1 MSFFNNFSIKY
12 KIMSIAVVAIFGFGV
27 SFIVNFS
34 VTSDN
39 AAQLKR
45 LETVIYPTLTRSEK
59 NQVRLDNIINLLDQ
73 AVATEEE
80 DMISDADDVVANM
93 QKAFKEISVLDSS
106 KSAKIT
112 ELQQQFIEYYNL
124 AKPMTLG
131 MLNGTLKAE
140 QMQTQ
145 AQQMQA
151 KLKAFKEN
159 LIQFQKESEVAFT
172 NIIAKTNETAQF
184 SILLGA
190 VIGVVLVLALA
201 ITAYFVAAGITSN
214 IINVSENLQE
224 ISQGDGD
231 LTQRLHASNKDE
243 VGELVGFFNT
253 FMDKL
258 QGMMQELTGY
268 SSHVGTAAEELT
280 NIAQES
286 RVGIEN
292 QRAEAEQVATASNE
306 MSATIVEVAR
316 NAEQAA
322 EAANSA
328 HTAAGEGSNVVNKTI
343 SIINQLAGD
352 VGEGSIA
359 VNQLRDDSDSIGS
372 VLDVIRGIAE
382 QTNLLALNAAIEAAR
397 AGEQGRG
404 FAVVADEVRTLASR
418 TQESTKEIQTM
429 IEKLQSSASQA
440 STVMTR
446 SQSTS
451 EEGVTEA
458 AHAGQALNKITESVS
473 VISNMNEQI
482 ASAAEEQ
489 SVVAAEIDQN
499 IINISQ
505 SSDANAENIVQLANA
520 GSSLNNV
527 AIQMQEL
534 VGQFKV

>member
-1 MSFFNNFSIKY
+1 MSIFLNLSIQY
-12 KIMSIAVVAIFGFGV
+12 KIMSIAVIAILGFGV

-34 VTSDN
+34 VANDN
-39 AAQLKR
+39 ASQLQR
-45 LETVIYPTLTRSEK
+45 LETVIYPTMARSEK
-59 NQVRLDNIINLLDQ
+59 NHVKLDNVISLLDQ
-73 AVATEEE
+73 AVAIEEE
-80 DMISDADDVVANM
+80 EMVEDADKVVAAM
-93 QKAFKEISVLDSS
+93 QAAFAEIAALDSTKES
-106 KSAKIT
+106 TIT
-112 ELQQQFIEYYNL
+112 QLQQQLTAYYKS

-131 MLNGTLKAE
+131 MLNGSLKAD
-140 QMQTQ
+140 QMQAK

-151 KLKAFKEN
+151 KLKVFKDN
-159 LIQFQKESEVAFT
+159 LIQFQTASQTAFT
-172 NIIAKTNETAQF
+172 TIISKTTETTRF
-184 SILLGA
+184 SIVLGA
-190 VIGVVLVLALA
+190 VIGLILVLFLA
-201 ITAYFVAAGITSN
+201 FTSYLIARSITRN
-214 IINVSENLQE
+214 IKNVSANLQE
-224 ISQGDGD
+224 IANGDGD
-231 LTQRLHASNKDE
+231 LTQRLQASSKDE
-243 VGELVGFFNT
+243 VGQLVDYFNT

-258 QGMMQELTGY
+258 QTMIQELTGY

-280 NIAQES
+280 NIAQQS
-286 RVGIEN
+286 REGIES

-322 EAANSA
+322 GAA
-328 HTAAGEGSNVVNKTI
+328 TAAHDAAGNGNAIVTNTI
-343 SIINQLAGD
+343 GFINQLATD
-352 VGEGSIA
+352 VGEGSTA
-359 VNQLRDDSDSIGS
+359 VNQLREDSDSIGG

-418 TQESTKEIQTM
+418 TQDSTKEIQSM
-429 IEKLQSSASQA
+429 IEKLQSSSGQA
-440 STVMTR
+440 SEIMSR
-446 SQSTS
+446 SQVTS
-451 EEGVTEA
+451 EKGVTEA
-458 AHAGQALNKITESVS
+458 ARAGAALTEITESVS
-473 VISNMNEQI
+473 VINNMNEQI

-505 SSDANAENIVQLANA
+505 SADANAENIGQLADA